1 MIDEKQNPTQ
11 QSGQQPQQENKPTSG
26 QQQDR
31 KPSQGSP
38 QPDIPREPRN
48 ADSKGGT
55 ARSVSKPQ
63 SIISAFR
70 TYSCQDGA

>member
-1 MIDEKQNPTQ
+1 MIDEKQNPQQ

-26 QQQDR
+26 QQPDR

-48 ADSKGGT
+48 ADAKEEQ
-55 ARSVSKPQ
+55 PDQ
-63 SIISAFR
+63 SQNRKAS
-70 TYSCQDGA
+70 

>member
-1 MIDEKQNPTQ
+1 MIDEKQNPQQ
-11 QSGQQPQQENKPTSG
+11 QSGQQPQQENKPASG

-48 ADSKGGT
+48 ADTKEEQ
-55 ARSVSKPQ
+55 PDQ
-63 SIISAFR
+63 SQNRKAS
-70 TYSCQDGA
+70 

>member
-31 KPSQGSP
+31 KPSQGSQP
-38 QPDIPREPRN
+38 QDGQREPRN
-48 ADSKGGT
+48 AGAKEEQPD
-55 ARSVSKPQ
+55 Q
-63 SIISAFR
+63 SPNRKAS
-70 TYSCQDGA
+70 